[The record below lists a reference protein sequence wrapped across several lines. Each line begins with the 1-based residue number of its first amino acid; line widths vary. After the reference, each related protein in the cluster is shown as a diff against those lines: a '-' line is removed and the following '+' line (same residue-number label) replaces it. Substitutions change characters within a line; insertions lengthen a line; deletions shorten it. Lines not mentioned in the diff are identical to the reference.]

1 MKLRTSF
8 YLASVRSL
16 AAVAAVCVAPCVA
29 AQTIESLEWV
39 ATPDGPVARI
49 TFAANVRYLRQVP
62 KGDLATDRTQ
72 LSFQLVAAEE
82 AVLQQVIEEGKRL
95 AGKEGLPQID
105 LTYVPLA
112 TVPTKV
118 LTLRFAAPVQ
128 VNVRQGPGARL
139 IDLAFQTV
147 ANGAEVAPVL
157 PPMAEVAAE
166 RRFGVLLQSRDVL
179 DNALVRLP
187 KALNDYAVFTR
198 KAGTQE
204 EVVLGYFQSERDAE
218 QVRAEASKQFPQ
230 ARVLALAP
238 SSQSQ
243 PLPASA
249 LASNSSE
256 SSSAADVDARAAAL
270 LADGRNAMQAGRYK
284 EAVDI
289 FNTALMLPPNP
300 SAQALQEQ
308 IGLAW
313 EALNQP
319 DKARLEYQLYMK
331 LYPEGADSQRVAAR
345 LAALS
350 APAAQVADAG
360 PDKPNRADK
369 KGNKSRY
376 SATGSISQYYYG
388 GNTKTETLVNIA
400 SGIDQNTLNT
410 TNQSVLVSS
419 WDATARYE
427 GDGSETKLVMRGSHA
442 DNLSDTSSA
451 TTATQGLISA
461 AYMDYRDLDSRLSVR
476 VGRQSAIGG
485 AMFGL
490 FDGVSVATPFLTDY
504 KLDAMAGVP
513 ANTLVSAPQQALAG
527 VMLEADN
534 LAPHWGG
541 NVSLVQQTTE
551 GIIDRRAVGVDARYF
566 GETLSMFSQ
575 VDYDINLN
583 ALNAVTL
590 QGSAPGPWDTTV
602 TMMVDDRKAPSLQL
616 SDALISSSYTS
627 LSQLLAVKSLS
638 EVQAMALTTTAE
650 AKQAMVSISRALSP
664 KWQGSIDLRYADVSA
679 LPAIGNF
686 QATPATGA
694 QYNISLQVTGSNLYS
709 SRDINGFNV
718 SYLTSPTLTGAQI
731 GYNNMTGIWGAQGSL
746 EPSIRFYTQTD
757 SSGVT
762 LNRLSPGLRLS
773 YKLSDR
779 ASLMGEGIY
788 ESSQTDGA
796 GTHETSQ
803 AFYFYFG
810 YRYDFQ

>member
-1 MKLRTSF
+1 MVF
-8 YLASVRSL
+8 LAML
-16 AAVAAVCVAPCVA
+16 CCAAGAT

-39 ATPDGPVARI
+39 ADPQGAGDAVVRI
-49 TFAANVRYLRQVP
+49 AFAANVRYLRQVP
-62 KGDLATDRTQ
+62 KSDEVTDRTQ
-72 LSFQLVAAEE
+72 LSFQLVAADES
-82 AVLQQVIEEGKRL
+82 VRNQVIEEGKRL
-95 AGKEGLPQID
+95 AGRDGVPQID

-118 LTLRFAAPVQ
+118 LTLRFARPVQ
-128 VNVRQGPGARL
+128 VSVRQGPGARW
-139 IDLAFQTV
+139 IDLAFQ
-147 ANGAEVAPVL
+147 ALAASGKSADNL
-157 PPMAEVAAE
+157 PPMATIASE
-166 RRFGVLLQSRDVL
+166 RHFGLLLASRDAAS
-179 DNALVRLP
+179 NGLVRIP
-187 KALNDYAVFTR
+187 KALEDYAVFTR
-198 KAGTQE
+198 KSGATE
-204 EVVLGYFQSERDAE
+204 DLLLGYFQTEADAE
-218 QVRAEASKQFPQ
+218 RVRSEAIKSFPA
-230 ARVLALAP
+230 ARTIALELRPDSAAL
-238 SSQSQ
+238 
-243 PLPASA
+243 PLPSPPPPAPVDDA
-249 LASNSSE
+249 GAAA
-256 SSSAADVDARAAAL
+256 SSADVNARAASL
-270 LADGRNAMQAGRYK
+270 LADAQSALQAGHNK

-300 SAQALQEQ
+300 SSEALQAQ
-308 IGLAW
+308 IGAAW

-319 DKARLEYQLYMK
+319 DKARLEYQLYLK
-331 LYPEGADSQRVAAR
+331 LYPNGAEAPVIGAR

-350 APAAQVADAG
+350 NGDAPPGAAATTPSNA
-360 PDKPNRADK
+360 REK
-369 KGNKSRY
+369 KEPKSRY
-376 SATGSISQYYYG
+376 SATGSVSQYYYG

-400 SGIDQNTLNT
+400 SGIDQNTLNM

-419 WDATARYE
+419 WDATGRYQ
-427 GDGSETKLVMRGSHA
+427 GDDSETKLVMRGSHS
-442 DNLSDTSSA
+442 DNLSDTSTA

-461 AYMDYRDLDSRLSVR
+461 AYLDYRDLESRLSVR

-490 FDGVSVATPFLTDY
+490 FDGVSMATPFLGDY

-513 ANTLVSAPQQALAG
+513 ANTLVSAPQQVLAG
-527 VMLEADN
+527 VMIEADN

-541 NVSLVQQTTE
+541 NLSLVQQSTE
-551 GIIDRRAVGVDARYF
+551 GIVDRRAIGIDARYF
-566 GETLSMFSQ
+566 GDTVSLFSQ
-575 VDYDINLN
+575 LDYDINFN

-602 TMMVDDRKAPSLQL
+602 TLMVDDRKAPSLQL

-627 LSQLLAVKSLS
+627 LSQLLAIKSLS
-638 EVQAMALTTTAE
+638 EVQAMALTTAAE

-694 QYNISLQVTGSNLYS
+694 QYNISLQLTGSNLYS
-709 SRDINGFNV
+709 GRDINGFNI
-718 SYLTSPTLTGAQI
+718 SYLTSPTLSGGQI
-731 GYNNMTGIWGAQGSL
+731 GYNNMTGIWGTQGSL

-757 SSGVT
+757 NTGVT
-762 LNRLSPGLRLS
+762 LNRVSPGLRLS